1 MKQFKYLMLMLLA
14 VLAFASCDELTGDK
28 EPEFSDYFDMRVT
41 SCERVGSKLRIDFT
55 LKNIS
60 GKDLQN
66 VELKTVKADDD
77 LGNHYSSADVAV
89 NGGFTNYYKTVA
101 IKKKE
106 TITGSF
112 IVPDY
117 DKTNFSKR
125 VNVTFLANASEL
137 DFSGEVALNKLSVTD
152 NRILSYGFQ
161 TNDNGLQFD
170 DVSCVFKK
178 ENNANFC
185 YFTFKV
191 KNVSSVDIADITF
204 NSWQFKDNQGNS
216 YNHTAYSL
224 NGSDNYNYYVT
235 LPLKAGQSATIT
247 CKVEGFY
254 ASASVLSGEM
264 TCRSDSYPLTDDKVR
279 FFDINVIK

>member
-1 MKQFKYLMLMLLA
+1 MKQFKYFMLMLLA
-14 VLAFASCDELTGDK
+14 VLSFASCDELTGDK
-28 EPEFSDYFDMRVT
+28 EPEFSDYFDMKVT

-66 VELKTVKADDD
+66 VELNTVKADDD

-89 NGGFTNYYKTVA
+89 NDGFTNYYKNVS

-106 TITGSF
+106 TITGCF
-112 IVPDY
+112 MVPDY
-117 DKTNFSKR
+117 DKTNSSKR
-125 VNVTFLANASEL
+125 VNVTFLAKATEL

-152 NRILSYGFQ
+152 NRVLSYGFQ

-170 DVSCVFKK
+170 EVSCVLKK
-178 ENNANFC
+178 ENNTNFC
-185 YFTFKV
+185 YLTFKV
-191 KNVSSVDIADITF
+191 KNISSVDIADVTF
-204 NSWQFKDNQGNS
+204 NSWQFKDNQGNR

-254 ASASVLSGEM
+254 ASASVLSGEI
-264 TCRSDSYPLTDDKVR
+264 TCRSESYPLTDDIVR
-279 FFDINVIK
+279 FFDVDVTK

>member
-1 MKQFKYLMLMLLA
+1 
-14 VLAFASCDELTGDK
+14 
-28 EPEFSDYFDMRVT
+28 
-41 SCERVGSKLRIDFT
+41 
-55 LKNIS
+55 
-60 GKDLQN
+60 
-66 VELKTVKADDD
+66 
-77 LGNHYSSADVAV
+77 
-89 NGGFTNYYKTVA
+89 
-101 IKKKE
+101 
-106 TITGSF
+106 
-112 IVPDY
+112 
-117 DKTNFSKR
+117 
-125 VNVTFLANASEL
+125 
-137 DFSGEVALNKLSVTD
+137 
-152 NRILSYGFQ
+152 
-161 TNDNGLQFD
+161 
-170 DVSCVFKK
+170 
-178 ENNANFC
+178 NNANFC